1 MTDVV
6 STIKEEMDSVIAR
19 MLAIRAEMEPYQN
32 TLEVLE
38 EEYNKL
44 GELLLNDMDLLGMK
58 SAKTSRATLSVSET
72 TRPGVADWQEF
83 CRYITETQSFELLER
98 RPAVKASIELN
109 QLGVEIPG
117 IYFFTKR
124 KINVKPT

>member
-1 MTDVV
+1 MTDIIPA
-6 STIKEEMDSVIAR
+6 IKDEMETVIAR
-19 MLAIRAEMEPYQN
+19 MLEIRTEMEPYQN

-38 EEYNKL
+38 EEYSKL
-44 GELLLNDMDLLGMK
+44 GELLLNDLDLLGLK
-58 SAKTSRATLSVSET
+58 SAKTKQATLSISET
-72 TRPGVADWQEF
+72 TRPGVADWLEF
-83 CRYITETQSFELLER
+83 CRYVTETQSFELLER

-124 KINVKPT
+124 KINVKPI